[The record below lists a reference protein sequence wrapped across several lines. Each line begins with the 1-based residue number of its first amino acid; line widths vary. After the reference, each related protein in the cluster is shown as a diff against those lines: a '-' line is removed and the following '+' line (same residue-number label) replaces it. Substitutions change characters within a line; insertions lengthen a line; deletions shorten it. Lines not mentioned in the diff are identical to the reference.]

1 MKHILQIV
9 LTISLLIGCAQA
21 QTSPQQYNMTFII
34 DGGKQIN
41 IPMSNGGAMS
51 AESEHYKVVVAGT
64 KLSVM
69 QKDPIA
75 SKISWTFGFVT
86 KSNLLIKNVVIEY
99 VSPEG
104 KLTSLINDIKP
115 KLKDNRW
122 IGDSEASSM
131 SREDSPWLYSGKNSI
146 FLFKIS
152 IVDSEGTTILY
163 QPSLLSKEVK
173 NTYLTILNN

>member
-1 MKHILQIV
+1 
-9 LTISLLIGCAQA
+9 
-21 QTSPQQYNMTFII
+21 
-34 DGGKQIN
+34 
-41 IPMSNGGAMS
+41 
-51 AESEHYKVVVAGT
+51 
-64 KLSVM
+64 M

-122 IGDSEASSM
+122 IGDAEASSM
-131 SREDSPWLYSGKNSI
+131 SREDSPWLYSDKNSI